1 MKIFDARS
9 DLNQNKTHSQARF
22 ILNYSAE
29 TKLQVFIV
37 GGFIEHTLW
46 NDFRLTVVLTEVFTQ
61 IDHKS
66 DMTLVPNDL
75 EYAVTLEV
83 LEYYQCVFWDFI
95 WHPCIL
101 KWYDR

>member
-37 GGFIEHTLW
+37 GGSLNT
-46 NDFRLTVVLTEVFTQ
+46 
-61 IDHKS
+61 
-66 DMTLVPNDL
+66 
-75 EYAVTLEV
+75 
-83 LEYYQCVFWDFI
+83 
-95 WHPCIL
+95 PCETIFG
-101 KWYDR
+101 